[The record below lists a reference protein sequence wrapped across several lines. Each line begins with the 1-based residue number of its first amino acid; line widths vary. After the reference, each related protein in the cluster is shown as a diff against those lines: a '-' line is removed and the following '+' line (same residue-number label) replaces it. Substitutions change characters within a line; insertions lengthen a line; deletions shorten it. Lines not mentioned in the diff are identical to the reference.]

1 MVVTET
7 LCPHHIRIKQA
18 IIKPSF
24 CQETQSR
31 GATKRPN
38 RLFCMHRCFM
48 RLAEWCVVVCVFV
61 REQVRRQITHM
72 VNRPDAIVDLA

>member
-1 MVVTET
+1 
-7 LCPHHIRIKQA
+7 
-18 IIKPSF
+18 
-24 CQETQSR
+24 
-31 GATKRPN
+31 
-38 RLFCMHRCFM
+38 M